1 MANNYLFGNTFTRQP
16 FEDRPSPVPTTIQQL
31 NTSTFHMAFVFGFF
45 PVIIFLGCLFLLDS
59 FKLVK
64 VGLLLVCLGWGLLS
78 AGISYILNT
87 NLATLLNLD
96 FYTLSRYV
104 APVVEEM
111 IKFSMVFFLIAR
123 RQIGFMVDAAIYGF
137 AIGTGFALAENLWY
151 YWQLGTDFNTILAIV
166 RGFGTAIM
174 HGGTIAICAI
184 ILIEGVQ
191 RSSKMLITVTTGLL
205 AAIMIHTLFN
215 QFMVNPFIQTMLI
228 IILLPLVFYFVFM
241 ISTSQLQ
248 KWLEVEFSNEVDML
262 SMIRKGRL
270 KDSKAGNYLSS
281 LKEHFEPVVLV
292 DMYCY
297 FSLYLE
303 LSIKAK
309 RNILLKESGIPVI
322 IEPDIKCKLTEI
334 KTLRKQIG
342 KAGEMALMPLVRMQH
357 RELWKLNQ
365 LE

>member
-1 MANNYLFGNTFTRQP
+1 MAL
-16 FEDRPSPVPTTIQQL
+16 I
-31 NTSTFHMAFVFGFF
+31 FGFF

-64 VGLLLVCLGWGLLS
+64 VRLLLVCLGWGLIS
-78 AGISYILNT
+78 AGIAYVLNT
-87 NLATLLNLD
+87 GLANHFSLD
-96 FYTLSRYV
+96 FDTLSRYV
-104 APVVEEM
+104 APAVEEA
-111 IKFSMVFFLIAR
+111 IKAGMVFFLIAR

-137 AIGTGFALAENLWY
+137 AIGTGFALAENSWY
-151 YWQLGTDFNTILAIV
+151 YWQLGHDFNTILAIV

-174 HGGTIAICAI
+174 HGGTMAICAI
-184 ILIEGVQ
+184 IVIEGVQ
-191 RSSKMLITVTTGLL
+191 RSSKLLSSATTGLL
-205 AAIMIHTLFN
+205 AAMMIHTLFN
-215 QFMVNPFIQTMLI
+215 QFMVNPFVQTMLI

-262 SMIRKGRL
+262 KMIRKGRL
-270 KDSKAGNYLSS
+270 KDTKAGNYLSS
-281 LKEHFEPVVLV
+281 LKEHFDPEVLV

-309 RNILLKESGIPVI
+309 RNLLLQESGIPVI
-322 IEPDIKCKLTEI
+322 IEPDIKDKLAEI
-334 KTLRKQIG
+334 KALRKMIG

-365 LE
+365 FE

>member
-1 MANNYLFGNTFTRQP
+1 MAL
-16 FEDRPSPVPTTIQQL
+16 I
-31 NTSTFHMAFVFGFF
+31 FGFF

-64 VGLLLVCLGWGLLS
+64 VRLLLVCLGWGLIS
-78 AGISYILNT
+78 AGIAYVLNT
-87 NLATLLNLD
+87 GLANHFSLD
-96 FYTLSRYV
+96 FDTLSRYV
-104 APVVEEM
+104 APAVEEA
-111 IKFSMVFFLIAR
+111 IKAGMVFFLIAR

-137 AIGTGFALAENLWY
+137 AIGTGFALAENSWY
-151 YWQLGTDFNTILAIV
+151 YWQLGHDFNTILAIV

-174 HGGTIAICAI
+174 HGGTMAICAI
-184 ILIEGVQ
+184 IVIEGVQ
-191 RSSKMLITVTTGLL
+191 RSSKLLSSATTGLL
-205 AAIMIHTLFN
+205 AAMMIHTLFN
-215 QFMVNPFIQTMLI
+215 QFMVNPFVQTMLI

-262 SMIRKGRL
+262 KMIRKGRL
-270 KDSKAGNYLSS
+270 KDTKAGNYLSS
-281 LKEHFEPVVLV
+281 LKEHFDPEVLV

-309 RNILLKESGIPVI
+309 RNLLLQESGIPVI
-322 IEPDIKCKLTEI
+322 IEPDIKDKLVEI
-334 KTLRKQIG
+334 KALRKMIG

-365 LE
+365 FE

>member
-1 MANNYLFGNTFTRQP
+1 MAL
-16 FEDRPSPVPTTIQQL
+16 I
-31 NTSTFHMAFVFGFF
+31 FGFF

-64 VGLLLVCLGWGLLS
+64 VRLLLVCLGWGLIS
-78 AGISYILNT
+78 AGIAYVLNT
-87 NLATLLNLD
+87 GLANHFSLD
-96 FYTLSRYV
+96 FDTLSRYV
-104 APVVEEM
+104 APAVEEA
-111 IKFSMVFFLIAR
+111 IKAGMVFFLIAR

-137 AIGTGFALAENLWY
+137 AIGTGFALAENSWY
-151 YWQLGTDFNTILAIV
+151 YWQLGHDFNTILAIV

-174 HGGTIAICAI
+174 HGGTMAICAI
-184 ILIEGVQ
+184 IVIEGVQ
-191 RSSKMLITVTTGLL
+191 RSSKLLTSATTGLL
-205 AAIMIHTLFN
+205 AAMMIHTLFN
-215 QFMVNPFIQTMLI
+215 QFMVNPFVQTMLI

-262 SMIRKGRL
+262 KMIRKGRL
-270 KDSKAGNYLSS
+270 KDTKAGNYLSS
-281 LKEHFEPVVLV
+281 LKEHFDPEVLV

-309 RNILLKESGIPVI
+309 RNLLLQESGIPVI
-322 IEPDIKCKLTEI
+322 IEPDIKDKLVEI
-334 KTLRKQIG
+334 KALRKMIG

-365 LE
+365 FE

>member
-1 MANNYLFGNTFTRQP
+1 MAL
-16 FEDRPSPVPTTIQQL
+16 I
-31 NTSTFHMAFVFGFF
+31 FGFF

-64 VGLLLVCLGWGLLS
+64 VRLLLVCLGWGLIS
-78 AGISYILNT
+78 AGIAYVLNT
-87 NLATLLNLD
+87 GLANHFSLD
-96 FYTLSRYV
+96 FDTLSRYV
-104 APVVEEM
+104 APAVEEA
-111 IKFSMVFFLIAR
+111 IKAGMVFFLVAR

-137 AIGTGFALAENLWY
+137 AIGTGFALAENSWY
-151 YWQLGTDFNTILAIV
+151 YWQLGHDFNTILAIV

-174 HGGTIAICAI
+174 HGGTMAICAI
-184 ILIEGVQ
+184 IVIEGVQ
-191 RSSKMLITVTTGLL
+191 RSSKLLSSATTGLL
-205 AAIMIHTLFN
+205 AAMMIHTLFN
-215 QFMVNPFIQTMLI
+215 QFMVNPFVQTMLI

-262 SMIRKGRL
+262 KMIRKGRL
-270 KDSKAGNYLSS
+270 KDTKAGNYLSS
-281 LKEHFEPVVLV
+281 LKEHFDPEVLV

-309 RNILLKESGIPVI
+309 RNLLLQESGIPVI
-322 IEPDIKCKLTEI
+322 IEPDIKDKLAEI
-334 KTLRKQIG
+334 KALRKMIG

-365 LE
+365 FE